1 MHDRQPVVEKF
12 QHGEA
17 AEDPM
22 QDHPIDSG
30 DAKPFDPRALVFAPE
45 NNGENDDEQAEDS
58 GYDAMGVF
66 IRDAADHRRV
76 DAAVGERP
84 IGDREGGV
92 FRGNESASA
101 EEDDRPGDYEQREF
115 VDTRVIR
122 RFHEFRAQSRKTDY
136 SAPAAAMFGL
146 PILNRGEFST
156 DGIAWQE

>member
-1 MHDRQPVVEKF
+1 VGVLK
-12 QHGEA
+12 G
-17 AEDPM
+17 
-22 QDHPIDSG
+22 DS
-30 DAKPFDPRALVFAPE
+30 
-45 NNGENDDEQAEDS
+45 
-58 GYDAMGVF
+58 
-66 IRDAADHRRV
+66 ADHRRG

-92 FRGNESASA
+92 FRGNESAST
-101 EEDDRPGDYEQREF
+101 EEDDRPGDYEQRKF

-156 DGIAWQE
+156 RGKQEARGDLTQRALR